1 MSINYLLL
9 TKLLLIL
16 IVIGLALIVGGVIIT
31 ICGGNALLAFY
42 WLFQG
47 AFTPTLIP
55 ETLVRSTPLLLISEG
70 LVVAFSA
77 RMWNIGAEGQF
88 YMGGI
93 SAAIFCI
100 VFKHVMLPL
109 QPIALLFAGLS
120 GALWALTPSILKVRY
135 GINEIITT
143 LMLNY
148 IAMYFVSYL
157 LQGPFRDPISMF
169 PETEN
174 IPLHLQIP
182 ILVSGTR
189 LHLGVFISLFII
201 VPVVYYFLERT
212 DYGLKI
218 KILGSSSKVA
228 QYSKIRCERVM
239 VQSMLISGFL
249 AGLAGGIEV
258 LAVQHK
264 MRLELSP
271 SYCQYGYTGI
281 AIALLSYLNPIL
293 TVFISIFIGGLINGS
308 MTMHRMASIPVGM
321 ANIIQSLIIVFI
333 LIGYYVEDK
342 LSWRIL
348 ERLKR
353 K

>member
-1 MSINYLLL
+1 MSVNYLLL
-9 TKLLLIL
+9 TRFLLIL
-16 IVIGLALIVGGVIIT
+16 TVIGSAFIIGAVIIAL
-31 ICGGNALLAFY
+31 CGGNALLAFY
-42 WLFQG
+42 WLFHG
-47 AFTPTLIP
+47 AFTPMLIP
-55 ETLVRSTPLLLISEG
+55 ETLIRATPLLLISEG

-88 YMGGI
+88 YMGGV
-93 SAAIFCI
+93 SAAIFCV

-120 GALWALTPSILKVRY
+120 GALWALAPSILKVRY
-135 GINEIITT
+135 GINEIITA

-148 IAMYFVSYL
+148 IAIYFVSYL

-169 PETEN
+169 PETES
-174 IPLHLQIP
+174 IPIHLQIP
-182 ILVSGTR
+182 VVASGTR
-189 LHLGVFISLFII
+189 LHLGVVFSFLVI
-201 VPVVYYFLERT
+201 VPIMYYFLEKT
-212 DYGLKI
+212 NYGLKI
-218 KILGSSSKVA
+218 KILGANPKAA
-228 QYSKIRCERVM
+228 QYSKIHSGRIM
-239 VQSMLISGFL
+239 IQSMLISGFL

-293 TVFISIFIGGLINGS
+293 TAFISIFIGGLINGS

-321 ANIIQSLIIVFI
+321 ANIIQSLIMVFI

-342 LSWRIL
+342 LSWRVL
-348 ERLKR
+348 ERLKG

>member
-9 TKLLLIL
+9 TRFLLIL
-16 IVIGLALIVGGVIIT
+16 VVIGSAFIVGGII
-31 ICGGNALLAFY
+31 IALCGGNALLAFY

-47 AFTPTLIP
+47 AFTPMLIP
-55 ETLVRSTPLLLISEG
+55 ETLVRATPLLLISEG

-100 VFKHVMLPL
+100 IFKYFTIPM
-109 QPIALLFAGLS
+109 QPIALLLAGLS
-120 GALWALTPSILKVRY
+120 GALWALAPSILKVRY

-157 LQGPFRDPISMF
+157 LQGPFRDPVSMF
-169 PETEN
+169 PETES

-182 ILVSGTR
+182 VVVGGTR
-189 LHLGVFISLFII
+189 LHLGVVFSFFVI
-201 VPVVYYFLERT
+201 VPVTYYFLERT
-212 DYGLKI
+212 NYGLRI
-218 KILGSSSKVA
+218 KILGSSSRVA
-228 QYSKIRCERVM
+228 QYSKIHCDKVM
-239 VQSMLISGFL
+239 IQSMLISGFL

-281 AIALLSYLNPIL
+281 AVALLSYLNPIL
-293 TVFISIFIGGLINGS
+293 TMFISIFIGGLINGS

-348 ERLKR
+348 ERLRR